1 MNNNLTFDDVAQALK
16 VAKSFYDLKEDI
28 NFYNE
33 NILALQSGDFEQIK
47 NRLNQSMDKYGADV
61 SQLSGLTNVNVTY
74 YPVLTYEVAFSSLA
88 YITNNIPIY
97 VAFDKLKEKGMELLL
112 NKFFLENAEEQNG

>member
-1 MNNNLTFDDVAQALK
+1 MNKNLTFDDISKALK
-16 VAKSFYDLKEDI
+16 VTKSLYDLKEDI

-47 NRLNQSMDKYGADV
+47 NRLNQSMNKYGADV
-61 SQLSGLTNVNVTY
+61 SQLSGLTGVNATY
-74 YPVLTYEVAFSSLA
+74 YPVLTYEVAFRSLL

-97 VAFDKLKEKGMELLL
+97 VAFDKLKEKGVELLL
-112 NKFFLENAEEQNG
+112 DKLLQGK

>member
-16 VAKSFYDLKEDI
+16 VAKSLYDLKEDI

-33 NILALQSGDFEQIK
+33 NILALQSGDFEQSK
-47 NRLNQSMDKYGADV
+47 NRLNQAMDKYGADV

>member
-1 MNNNLTFDDVAQALK
+1 MNSNLTFDDVAQALK
-16 VAKSFYDLKEDI
+16 VAKSLYDLKEDI

-33 NILALQSGDFEQIK
+33 NILALKSGDFEQIK

>member
-16 VAKSFYDLKEDI
+16 VAKSLYDLKEDI

>member
-1 MNNNLTFDDVAQALK
+1 MNNNLTFDDIAQTLK
-16 VAKSFYDLKEDI
+16 VTKSLYDLKEDI

-47 NRLNQSMDKYGADV
+47 NRLNQSMDKYGANV
-61 SQLSGLTNVNVTY
+61 SQLSGLSNVNVTY

-88 YITNNIPIY
+88 YITNNIPFY

-112 NKFFLENAEEQNG
+112 NNLLKGK